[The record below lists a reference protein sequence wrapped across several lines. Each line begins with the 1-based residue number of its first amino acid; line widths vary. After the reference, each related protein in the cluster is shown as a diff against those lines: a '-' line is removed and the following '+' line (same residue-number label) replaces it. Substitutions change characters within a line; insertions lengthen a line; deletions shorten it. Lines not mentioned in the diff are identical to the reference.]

1 MSLEEAQAGRCIA
14 HVDLDAFYVQVELK
28 QHPSLVGKPVGVVQY
43 NPNGDLSTLRPD
55 EERIFNSSNG
65 SLIAVG
71 YEARA
76 KGVKRGMRGDD
87 ARKVCPDLNLV
98 QVPVAH
104 GKADLTLYRAS
115 GKQVLEIL
123 ARLSIAE
130 RASIDECYL
139 DISEEAK
146 KRLAASSAHP
156 PLPINVDQVHVCGE
170 EGDGAT
176 EAWWHRPVGA
186 WGPGQR
192 LLACGAAV
200 VAELRAAVRR
210 ELGYSCSA
218 GIAHNKIL
226 AKLASGMHKPSQQTV
241 VTLDCVPG
249 LMADLPIPKLRQ
261 LGGKFGEEIMAALGI
276 TSVGEL
282 SAVPLR
288 RLEAVCG
295 HADAL
300 WLHRLSR
307 GIDDEEVKERQ
318 LAQSISCGKTFRG
331 HTALKAFPAV
341 HKWLGELGH
350 ELEERIA
357 ADRAENERVPRL
369 LTVGMWGEGGPGTSG
384 GSVSRSCQL
393 RRPESEPMAADAL
406 KLIKRWASERG
417 PGWAITS
424 LYMTASNFQAA
435 PTGAS
440 TITRFLK
447 PRSGILLTSATSQQS
462 TNLSASSP
470 PAPSTSAQPASI
482 QIEGEPAVNS
492 QPVNAAANADCNH
505 AQPGSA
511 PSREAGGGDGSGRDL
526 GVSGLDDTQGAD
538 GDSERMAASW
548 KREAAAQLWRG
559 SNLDAPLL
567 LQCTEEDMDPEVLAA
582 LPADIRRELR
592 LALMA
597 RRPAAEGAQRGRDNM
612 THLGGRHLCRNL
624 LCRAEETYILDATD
638 DAGIDMPFSCRSGT
652 CSSCAGKI
660 VSGTLDQSESQFL
673 TEDKIEAGYALLCV
687 SYPQSDLV
695 IETDKEDEVMG

>member
-1 MSLEEAQAGRCIA
+1 MNLEDLQAGRCIA

-28 QHPSLVGKPVGVVQY
+28 QHPSLIGKPTAVVQY
-43 NPNGDLSTLRPD
+43 NPNGNLSTLRPE
-55 EERIFNSSNG
+55 EERIFNRSNG

-87 ARKVCPDLNLV
+87 ARKACPDLNLV

-104 GKADLTLYRAS
+104 GKADLTLYRAC
-115 GKQVLEIL
+115 GKQVLGIL

-146 KRLAASSAHP
+146 KRMAACSGHP
-156 PLPINVDQVHVCGE
+156 PLPVNLEQVHVCGE
-170 EGDGAT
+170 EGEGAA
-176 EAWWHRPVGA
+176 EAWWNRPVGA

-200 VAELRAAVRR
+200 VAELRAAVSR
-210 ELGYSCSA
+210 ELGFSCSA

-249 LMADLPIPKLRQ
+249 LMAALPISKLRQ
-261 LGGKFGEEIMAALGI
+261 LGGKFGEEVMAALGI
-276 TSVGEL
+276 STVGEL
-282 SAVPLR
+282 AAVPLR

-295 HADAL
+295 QDDAM

-318 LAQSISCGKTFRG
+318 LPKSISCGKTFRG
-331 HTALKAFPAV
+331 HTALKDFPAV
-341 HKWLGELGH
+341 HKWLGELAS
-350 ELEERIA
+350 ELEERIS
-357 ADRAENERVPRL
+357 ADREENERTPGL

-393 RRPESEPMAADAL
+393 RRPESAPMAADAL
-406 KLIKRWASERG
+406 KLIKRWAAER

-424 LYMTASNFQAA
+424 LYMTASNFSSA

-447 PRSGILLTSATSQQS
+447 PRLGSPPPATSAPGQRQPS
-462 TNLSASSP
+462 TINVRSPTPSSSRQPVQSASSGQRCLHEP
-470 PAPSTSAQPASI
+470 SGLSLASSAAEEQPEELSMQRDQQAPTAEDTS
-482 QIEGEPAVNS
+482 GELI
-492 QPVNAAANADCNH
+492 AAAALQQAPKSALPADVNPLFGVSV
-505 AQPGSA
+505 AAEEAVSGSA
-511 PSREAGGGDGSGRDL
+511 KCANYGGGPSGASGDGNRAQVDRAAEK
-526 GVSGLDDTQGAD
+526 QG
-538 GDSERMAASW
+538 
-548 KREAAAQLWRG
+548 AAAQPQA
-559 SNLDAPLL
+559 SCSLDAPLL
-567 LQCTEEDMDPEVLAA
+567 LQCAEEEMDPEVLAA

-592 LALMA
+592 LAQMMA
-597 RRPAAEGAQRGRDNM
+597 RRPPMAAEAPRGRPPQRAKRARLGRPGRGTAPITDFYRR
-612 THLGGRHLCRNL
+612 THG
-624 LCRAEETYILDATD
+624 
-638 DAGIDMPFSCRSGT
+638 
-652 CSSCAGKI
+652 
-660 VSGTLDQSESQFL
+660 
-673 TEDKIEAGYALLCV
+673 
-687 SYPQSDLV
+687 
-695 IETDKEDEVMG
+695 

>member
-1 MSLEEAQAGRCIA
+1 LA
-14 HVDLDAFYVQVELK
+14 EL
-28 QHPSLVGKPVGVVQY
+28 QY

-115 GKQVLEIL
+115 GKQVLNIL
-123 ARLSIAE
+123 ARLSVAE

-139 DISEEAK
+139 DITEEAK
-146 KRLAASSAHP
+146 RRLAASSAHP
-156 PLPINVDQVHVCGE
+156 PLPINVGEVHGE
-170 EGDGAT
+170 GGT

-226 AKLASGMHKPSQQTV
+226 AKLASGMHKPSQQTL

-249 LMADLPIPKLRQ
+249 LMAGLPIPKLRQ
-261 LGGKFGEEIMAALGI
+261 LGGKFGEEIMTALNI
-276 TSVGEL
+276 TTVGEL

-288 RLEAVCG
+288 RLEAVCSQ
-295 HADAL
+295 ADAL

-318 LAQSISCGKTFRG
+318 LPQSISCGKTFRG

-341 HKWLGELGH
+341 HKWLGELGD
-350 ELEERIA
+350 ELEERIT
-357 ADRAENERVPRL
+357 ADRADNERVPRL

-393 RRPESEPMAADAL
+393 RRPESQPMAEDGL
-406 KLIKRWASERG
+406 KLIKRWASDR

-435 PTGAS
+435 PTGSS

-447 PRSGILLTSATSQQS
+447 PKSAPGQQSPPPSGSTAAQPHRSGA
-462 TNLSASSP
+462 
-470 PAPSTSAQPASI
+470 
-482 QIEGEPAVNS
+482 
-492 QPVNAAANADCNH
+492 
-505 AQPGSA
+505 
-511 PSREAGGGDGSGRDL
+511 
-526 GVSGLDDTQGAD
+526 
-538 GDSERMAASW
+538 
-548 KREAAAQLWRG
+548 
-559 SNLDAPLL
+559 LDAPLL
-567 LQCTEEDMDPEVLAA
+567 LQCTEEVGREVSVV
-582 LPADIRRELR
+582 
-592 LALMA
+592 MS
-597 RRPAAEGAQRGRDNM
+597 
-612 THLGGRHLCRNL
+612 NL
-624 LCRAEETYILDATD
+624 D
-638 DAGIDMPFSCRSGT
+638 
-652 CSSCAGKI
+652 
-660 VSGTLDQSESQFL
+660 
-673 TEDKIEAGYALLCV
+673 
-687 SYPQSDLV
+687 
-695 IETDKEDEVMG
+695 